1 MKLQI
6 LIFIVLFGCN
16 NNLSIPF
23 EYKEWKI
30 KRKSALYAEDGYLN
44 LAGLYPIENGIYTIG
59 SGDYNDIRFPDD
71 FPDDFGKADI
81 EDSVISFY
89 FNDHVLLNDT
99 LKVKYFKYNYFK
111 HKNNFTLGSFLWYV
125 HMDSGVKGI
134 RVRNFKNPLLDEDLN
149 INFFS
154 YDSHMIIKAKFEKFS
169 EPLVKNLKN
178 IQGGSFNDV
187 IPGIIHFTFNNN
199 DYSLLPTIAP
209 SGRFFIVFGDQTNGN
224 ESYGGG
230 RFLYI
235 NPPQKNGD
243 IIIDFN
249 KAYNPPCVFST
260 FTTCPI
266 PSKENILPFKVNAG
280 EKNYNGILFSSVYQ

>member
-6 LIFIVLFGCN
+6 LIFIVLFGCT
-16 NNLSIPF
+16 NNLSPPS
-23 EYKEWKI
+23 EYQEWKI

-44 LAGLYPIENGIYTIG
+44 LAGLYPIENGSYTIG
-59 SGDYNDIRFPDD
+59 SGDYNDIKFPED
-71 FPDDFGKADI
+71 FLENFGKAVI
-81 EDSVISFY
+81 EDSIISFY
-89 FNDHVLLNDT
+89 FNDNVILNDT
-99 LKVKYFKYNYFK
+99 LKTKYFKYNYFK
-111 HKNNFTLGSFLWYV
+111 YQNNFTLGSFLWYV

-134 RVRNFKNPLLDEDLN
+134 RIRNFQHPLLEKDLD

-154 YDSHMIIKAKFEKFS
+154 YKPKMNIKANFERFS
-169 EPLVKNLKN
+169 MPSIKKLKN
-178 IQGGSFNDV
+178 IQGGFFNDT
-187 IPGIIHFTFNNN
+187 IPGIIHFNFNNN
-199 DYSLLPTIAP
+199 NYSLQPTIAP

-235 NPPQKNGD
+235 DPPKKNGD

-266 PSKENILPFKVNAG
+266 PSKENILPFKVIAG